1 MLIRKGKVKP
11 YLPNITSKKKTQGK
25 MEGTSQ
31 SQQKRISRTNKVII
45 IHRGSDCKFSSG
57 IHEKRSALYMLCR

>member
-11 YLPNITSKKKTQGK
+11 YLPNITSKKKNQGK

-31 SQQKRISRTNKVII
+31 SQ
-45 IHRGSDCKFSSG
+45 
-57 IHEKRSALYMLCR
+57 